1 MSAKDELLRMFN
13 DAWGHADE
21 SLLTALDKLTS
32 DEAQWQHAAY
42 TVERAFPSMPPPGTV
57 LWQIAH
63 LEHSARHY
71 AEIIRQRPL
80 SEEPITAPPSTFIL
94 EDLLTAL
101 YQARAHFR
109 EVVAELPENDVNQ
122 PCARGMKRRGIH
134 PHGRPAQYL
143 ARQSDRD
150 CEATVSLPVLVSK
163 RPAACVFSRLAWTKG
178 REE

>member
-1 MSAKDELLRMFN
+1 MFD

-21 SLLTALDKLTS
+21 SLLTALDKLTA

-42 TVERAFPSMPPPGTV
+42 AVVPAFPSMPPPGTV

-80 SEEPITAPPSTFIL
+80 SEEPITAPPSTCIL

-101 YQARAHFR
+101 YQAHAHFR
-109 EVVAELPENDVNQ
+109 EVIAELPENGVDQ
-122 PCARGMKRRGIH
+122 PCVRGMNVAEFTRMAVRHSTWHASQI
-134 PHGRPAQYL
+134 
-143 ARQSDRD
+143 
-150 CEATVSLPVLVSK
+150 ATV
-163 RPAACVFSRLAWTKG
+163 RRLYRYQCW
-178 REE
+178 